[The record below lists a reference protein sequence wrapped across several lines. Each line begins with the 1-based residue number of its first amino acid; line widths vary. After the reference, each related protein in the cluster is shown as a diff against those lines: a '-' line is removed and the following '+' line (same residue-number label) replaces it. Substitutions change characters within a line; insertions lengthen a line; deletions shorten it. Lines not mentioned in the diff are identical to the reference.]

1 MYIQLYNMLEHE
13 RNSLTNCW
21 SVQRV
26 AWSQEERQSCHTP
39 GEVSSASWA
48 NCWWVM
54 MYGMEKVRL
63 IHWMNSHDGYE
74 QVLCTCL
81 FVLSL
86 VSSYIGMWHRR
97 QGFHGSRR
105 FFPACRLHCA
115 LGTTEPQHDA
125 REAQCNGSLSSHFR
139 AQRSPGT
146 GSPPLCRAT
155 P

>member
-1 MYIQLYNMLEHE
+1 MLEHE

-97 QGFHGSRR
+97 QEFHGSLVFSGLPLTLRPRYYGTSTRR
-105 FFPACRLHCA
+105 
-115 LGTTEPQHDA
+115 T
-125 REAQCNGSLSSHFR
+125 
-139 AQRSPGT
+139 RSPMQWLSVLPFSCSKIT
-146 GSPPLCRAT
+146 GHWVT
-155 P
+155 PTLPGNTIEVRL